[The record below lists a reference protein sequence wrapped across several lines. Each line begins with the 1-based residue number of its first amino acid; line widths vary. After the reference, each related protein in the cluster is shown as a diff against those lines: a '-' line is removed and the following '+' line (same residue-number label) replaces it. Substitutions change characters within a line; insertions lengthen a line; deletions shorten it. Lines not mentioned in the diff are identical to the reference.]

1 MKKTKTKNDIQI
13 GIRAPQELRNKLQK
27 VSAKNDRSMSYMIIK
42 ILEDH
47 IDKY

>member
-1 MKKTKTKNDIQI
+1 MKGKKLKSSNINFRCPDK
-13 GIRAPQELRNKLQK
+13 LRETIEK
-27 VSAKNDRSMSYMIIK
+27 VSAKKDRSMSYTIVK